1 MSPRIKNQHAA
12 VINNV
17 DGDQMVY
24 GGQHGTVITS
34 TDARRAV
41 HQLRDALAGAAL
53 DDATAAEA
61 RARVAEIDLAVHA
74 PEPDK
79 ERAARPVQ
87 TAGQAA
93 YRRRIAGNGRRR
105 PDRPA
110 ANPCWLAGELT
121 ERPSW
126 ACLPCKGMTGARP
139 TAVPTAAKHAGDPGP
154 FGALGQAT
162 AQTGFGCS
170 RSNP

>member
-79 ERAARPVQ
+79 ERAAGPFKRLVKLLTDAGSLA
-87 TAGQAA
+87 TAGAA
-93 YRRRIAGNGRRR
+93 LIG
-105 PDRPA
+105 PLQT
-110 ANPCWLAGELT
+110 LAGWL
-121 ERPSW
+121 
-126 ACLPCKGMTGARP
+126 GAHG
-139 TAVPTAAKHAGDPGP
+139 AAILGLL
-154 FGALGQAT
+154 AL
-162 AQTGFGCS
+162 
-170 RSNP
+170 

>member
-1 MSPRIKNQHAA
+1 MAGCRTREENDVSPRIKNQHAA

-24 GGQHGTVITS
+24 GGQQGTVITS

-61 RARVAEIDLAVHA
+61 RARVAEIDLAVDA

-79 ERAARPVQ
+79 ERAAGPLKRLVKLLADAGSLA
-87 TAGQAA
+87 TAGAA
-93 YRRRIAGNGRRR
+93 LIG
-105 PDRPA
+105 PLQT
-110 ANPCWLAGELT
+110 LAGWL
-121 ERPSW
+121 
-126 ACLPCKGMTGARP
+126 GAHG
-139 TAVPTAAKHAGDPGP
+139 AAILGLL
-154 FGALGQAT
+154 AL
-162 AQTGFGCS
+162 
-170 RSNP
+170 